1 MGEIETYLSAIR
13 FAILALAFLYFFRIR
28 RQVPYS
34 DKGIILIQVG
44 FGSLAVAGLA
54 NLLFLSP
61 VFIDT
66 FSPTFETRDIIRI
79 SYNSAYYVGILCV
92 VIGLIRWSK
101 AVILLNDQIK
111 KRRTLQKEL
120 EENNKFLSLQARD
133 LEVLTVE
140 YIEQREV
147 AIQAEKSKTDFL
159 RNTSHEL
166 RTPLNAIIGFADI
179 LRGSHPVSD
188 EEKKEY
194 ANYISVSGNR
204 LLNLVNSIIEMA
216 HIDTRN
222 YVATIEPL
230 NVLETIDPLAKH
242 MRSIAK
248 NKGISIEINTD
259 RDTPIFAEF
268 DENATRQAIMHVLD
282 NAIKFSPEDGTV
294 TVQISEQ
301 LKTNFV
307 AISVTDNGPGIP
319 PEQLK
324 TVFDIFSKSGNA
336 LTQADEN
343 LGIGLSYFQKLA
355 ELQNGKAAIESD
367 GKNGT
372 TCTLYLPKVR
382 PAANAVASD
391 ANETDDIKIS
401 AEL

>member
-1 MGEIETYLSAIR
+1 MSEIETYLSAIR
-13 FAILALAFLYFFRIR
+13 FTILAIAFLYFFRIR

-34 DKGIILIQVG
+34 DKGINLIQVG
-44 FGSLAVAGLA
+44 FGALAVAGLA

-101 AVILLNDQIK
+101 AVILLNDQIR

-179 LRGSHPVSD
+179 LRGSPPVSD

-222 YVATIEPL
+222 YVAKIEPL
-230 NVLETIDPLAKH
+230 NILETLDPLVKH

-248 NKGISIEINTD
+248 NRDITIKIKANG
-259 RDTPIFAEF
+259 DTPIFAEF

-282 NAIKFSPEDGTV
+282 NAIKFSPAEDTII
-294 TVQISEQ
+294 VQISEQ
-301 LKTNFV
+301 LKTDFV

-319 PEQLK
+319 PEQIK

-343 LGIGLSYFQKLA
+343 LGLGLTYFQKLA
-355 ELQNGKAAIESD
+355 ELQNGKAAVESD

-372 TCTLYLPKVR
+372 TCILYLPKVR
-382 PAANAVASD
+382 HTTNQAKPD
-391 ANETDDIKIS
+391 AIETDDLKVS
-401 AEL
+401 PET